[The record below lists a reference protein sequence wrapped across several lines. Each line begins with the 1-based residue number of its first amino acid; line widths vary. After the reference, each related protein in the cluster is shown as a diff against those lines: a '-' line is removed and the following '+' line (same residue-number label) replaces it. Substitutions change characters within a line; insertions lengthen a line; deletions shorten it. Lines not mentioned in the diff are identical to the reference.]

1 MNATLPPLKPDVTA
15 HTDSHGRPD
24 KQWKQLI
31 PQETLMTS
39 KISAALPL
47 WSPDPTLQAP
57 RSQNRY
63 SRTLFICQPVF
74 ERGLKFYKFSI
85 TIMMLYI
92 NSIYWFS
99 KFLYWVGRLYQSLQ
113 KYLRCNPWW
122 TDIESCGLWTL
133 KVYKIANVKVF
144 VKSFGKPLEASNR
157 NSHPRLCAFFSLH
170 NKITGDF

>member
-1 MNATLPPLKPDVTA
+1 MVPKQVDTKWLCVLGIHSNCCYNECHPSTPQTWCHCSHWLSWKTWQAMKATHSSGD
-15 HTDSHGRPD
+15 TDD
-24 KQWKQLI
+24 FK
-31 PQETLMTS
+31 T
-39 KISAALPL
+39 SAALPL

-63 SRTLFICQPVF
+63 SRTLFICWPVF

-92 NSIYWFS
+92 NSIYWLS

-122 TDIESCGLWTL
+122 TDRELWPLDSES
-133 KVYKIANVKVF
+133 IQ
-144 VKSFGKPLEASNR
+144 KSKCKS
-157 NSHPRLCAFFSLH
+157 LC
-170 NKITGDF
+170 